1 MTGNLRSVAHDNLT
15 VTVVHLASSCFILL
29 SSRFVSFEVLLR
41 GSREERWGS
50 TSPLEPQGMG
60 GLGDYYRDP
69 MRPMGGPS

>member
-41 GSREERWGS
+41 VAGKSDGAAQA
-50 TSPLEPQGMG
+50 L
-60 GLGDYYRDP
+60 
-69 MRPMGGPS
+69 